1 MPTFALLAAVL
12 AGAVA
17 PTHVTVVAAGDIARC
32 DGTGDSQ
39 TAAVISRIGPDAVL
53 TLGDDAYPTGSA
65 ADFSGCYAPTWG
77 AFRAITYP
85 APGNH
90 EYATPGAAGYFGYF
104 SVPPYYSV
112 NLGAWHIVSLN
123 SEIDHGA
130 DSAQLRWLRRDLA
143 RDTHRCE
150 LLYWHRP
157 RWSGGVHG
165 SQADVQPFWRAAV
178 ETPASTSSSPATTTT
193 TSASVRMG
201 GRGRPNRLGV
211 RSLVV
216 GTGGASHYAP
226 GAIAHRQAANGTDYG
241 VLKLVLRRRDYDLA
255 FVHVA
260 GGTFRD
266 SLRGQACHQA
276 RPR

>member
-112 NLGAWHIVSLN
+112 NLGAWHVVSLN

-165 SQADVQPFWRAAV
+165 SQADVQPFWRAASDAGV
-178 ETPASTSSSPATTTT
+178 DLVLAGHDHNYQRFRRLGA
-193 TSASVRMG
+193 A
-201 GRGRPNRLGV
+201 GRPNPLGV

-241 VLKLVLRRRDYDLA
+241 VLKLVLRPRDYDLA
-255 FVHVA
+255 FVHVT

-266 SLRGQACHQA
+266 SLRGQACHQT